1 MKIILGLGLVAALC
15 SGCIIVPRHHL
26 HRGHHPAVVVRP
38 DCPPAHHWD
47 GRVCRHN
54 GHKR

>member
-1 MKIILGLGLVAALC
+1 MKIFLGLGLVAALC
-15 SGCIIVPRHHL
+15 SGCIIVPRHH
-26 HRGHHPAVVVRP
+26 HRGFHPAVVVRP